1 MVSVTGAWAPNSSA
15 NARGQLILNYTV
27 PTPTAGQTQ
36 ITVTGNIV
44 VKAGSYSWYDS
55 ANKLSWS
62 GSLLGS
68 GSVSNINMNLGN
80 NGSQTIHTFSKVV
93 TLTSGSQNL
102 SVSFTL
108 TGVGYIN
115 ASPSVSATVGIPAQ
129 VVSGSPPAAPTNF
142 VISYNASTDAFN
154 TSWGGGPIQ
163 RIESSTKALTSTTWS
178 AYSLYAT
185 GNYSTGTTLAATPG
199 YSHRYRILRSNAFG
213 NSNWAYSNAADAIVV
228 PNAPSAVTVVQ
239 NSDNSHALKWEFS
252 ASDEEHS
259 PSSFVIEGWRASTG
273 RWDRV
278 ANPWAETRAWT
289 DTRQLANDYVAWRVA
304 AKNSVGQSAWVTTPY
319 LWTTPAAASNV
330 LATRT
335 GLNTL
340 VVSWDV
346 ETPSATGVTQDL
358 QFQSSEDEQTWTE
371 WADVPGKTEMA
382 GSVESTTFEN
392 ADPLLNYRFQ
402 VITRV
407 DTSEDAPEGRFVV
420 SRASSFLTPPQ
431 APAPPTPI
439 SPLSHSAVSSLEPVV
454 HQWSFNTI
462 DGSNQVGFRLNYR
475 DVSDLAQP
483 GPWTTVTGTT
493 ADRVSLNLDIG
504 EWEWRVQAR
513 GSHSTYSD
521 WSTPVVFRVFS
532 PPVVDITSPT
542 GSVVTTN
549 RPVVTYT
556 YTDSLG
562 SQKTQIRRLL
572 NDSGVILE
580 EIHTETSSTTV
591 RFNTL
596 LSNFETYTIQIQAVS
611 NTGLTSSADS
621 YSFSTDFLVPGAP
634 VLEALWSSET
644 GSVGL
649 KGTNLTGATPTAHN
663 RIERRVNGGAWEV
676 VLDNLGLNP
685 DVIDEYTQLNSTVD
699 YQLVSVS
706 STGTETRSNMFTV
719 FTETL
724 HSWLHYGPGLSKKMR
739 LTCEIENDLSFKTDV
754 ILHKLLGRAKRVPVH
769 ALDWAPEVKISVSAS
784 VIDVFVGDPEREL
797 IEASLGNVYWRD
809 YQQRR
814 MWGVIPD
821 GGGKPVWKYSFIN
834 FTLEE
839 IEGALPRG

>member
-1 MVSVTGAWAPNSSA
+1 MVSVLGAWSPNSTAST
-15 NARGQLILNYTV
+15 RGRLEVVYLV
-27 PTPTAGQTQ
+27 PTPAAGAS
-36 ITVTGNIV
+36 TVDVTVIVYAIAGPTGWSDNT
-44 VKAGSYSWYDS
+44 
-55 ANKLSWS
+55 NTLSWS
-62 GSLLGS
+62 GSLLGA
-68 GSVSNINMNLGN
+68 GSVQNVNISLAANQRLQIR
-80 NGSQTIHTFSKVV
+80 SWIEKV
-93 TLTSGSQNL
+93 TLTSKAQGVTFGAALGGINVLGSSPTA
-102 SVSFTL
+102 SV
-108 TGVGYIN
+108 VI
-115 ASPSVSATVGIPAQ
+115 PIPAQ
-129 VVSGSPPAAPTNF
+129 GGPSVLKPSNANAT
-142 VISYNASTDAFN
+142 YNPSNDTVKLE
-154 TSWGGGPIQ
+154 WGGGVVH
-163 RIESSTKALTSTTWS
+163 RIEAAWKPLVGGDWNPYTSVGDSTFTSGTS
-178 AYSLYAT
+178 AAV
-185 GNYSTGTTLAATPG
+185 TPG
-199 YSHRYRILRSNAFG
+199 RLYRFRVLRRSQGF
-213 NSNWAYSNAADAIVV
+213 NSDWAYTPAFETVV
-228 PNAPSAVTVVQ
+228 KPNNLGSLSVVQ
-239 NSDNSHALKWEFS
+239 NSDNSHALKWEFF

-259 PSSFVIEGWRASTG
+259 PTSFVIEGWRASRG
-273 RWDRV
+273 RWERV

-304 AKNSVGQSAWVTTPY
+304 AKNSVGQSAWSTTPY

-330 LATRT
+330 IATRT
-335 GLNTL
+335 SLNTL

-346 ETPSATGVTQDL
+346 ETPTATGVTQDL
-358 QFQSSEDEQTWTE
+358 QFQSSGDDQAWTA
-371 WADVPGKTEMA
+371 WDDVPGKTGMA

-407 DTSEDAPEGRFVV
+407 KTPTERSVV
-420 SRASSFLTPPQ
+420 SRSSSFLTPPQ
-431 APAPPTPI
+431 APASPTPV

-454 HQWSFNTI
+454 FRWSFNTI
-462 DGSNQVGFRLNYR
+462 DGSNQTGFRLNYR
-475 DVSDLAQP
+475 NVSNPAQP
-483 GPWTTVTGTT
+483 GAWTTVTGTT
-493 ADRVSLNLDIG
+493 ADRVSIPLDIG
-504 EWEWRVQAR
+504 EWEWRVQVR
-513 GSHSTYSD
+513 GSHATYSD

-532 PPVVDITSPT
+532 PPVVNITSPT

-580 EIHTETSSTTV
+580 EIHTETRSTTV

-596 LSNFETYTIQIQAVS
+596 LSNHETYTIQIQAVS
-611 NTGLTSSADS
+611 NTGLTSLADS
-621 YSFSTDFLVPGAP
+621 YSFSTNFLVPGAP
-634 VLEALWSSET
+634 VLEAVWSSET
-644 GSVGL
+644 GSVSL
-649 KGTNLTGATPTAHN
+649 KGTNLTGATATAHN
-663 RIERRVNGGAWEV
+663 RIERRANGGAWEV
-676 VLDNLGLNP
+676 VYDNLSLNP
-685 DVIDEYTQLNSTVD
+685 DVVDEYTQLNSTVD

-754 ILHKLLGRAKRVPVH
+754 VLHKLLGRAKRVPVH

-797 IEASLGNVYWRD
+797 MKASLGNVYWRD

-821 GGGKPVWKYSFIN
+821 GGGKPEWKYSFIN

>member
-1 MVSVTGAWAPNSSA
+1 MVSVLGAWSPNSTAST
-15 NARGQLILNYTV
+15 RGRLEVVYLV
-27 PTPTAGQTQ
+27 PTPAAGAS
-36 ITVTGNIV
+36 TVDVTVIVYAIAGPTGWSDNT
-44 VKAGSYSWYDS
+44 
-55 ANKLSWS
+55 NLLSWA

-68 GSVSNINMNLGN
+68 GSVQNVNISLAANQRLQIR
-80 NGSQTIHTFSKVV
+80 SWIKTV
-93 TLTSGSQNL
+93 TLTSRVQGMTFGAALSGINVLGSN
-102 SVSFTL
+102 
-108 TGVGYIN
+108 
-115 ASPSVSATVGIPAQ
+115 PSISIVIPVPAQ
-129 VVSGSPPAAPTNF
+129 GGASVPKPSNATATYNPTSDN
-142 VISYNASTDAFN
+142 VKLE
-154 TSWGGGPIQ
+154 WGGGSAH
-163 RIESSTKALTSTTWS
+163 RIEVASKPLVGGDWTAYTLVGDSTFTSGTS
-178 AYSLYAT
+178 AS
-185 GNYSTGTTLAATPG
+185 ATPG
-199 YSHRYRILRSNAFG
+199 LQYSFRILRRSG
-213 NSNWAYSNAADAIVV
+213 GLNSDWAYTPVIESVV
-228 PNAPSAVTVVQ
+228 KPNDLNSLSVVQ
-239 NSDNSHALKWEFS
+239 NSDNSHALKWEFF

-259 PSSFVIEGWRASTG
+259 PTSFVIEGWRASTG

-304 AKNSVGQSAWVTTPY
+304 AKNSVGQSAWTTTPY

-330 LATRT
+330 IATRT

-407 DTSEDAPEGRFVV
+407 DTPEDQPERFVV

-475 DVSDLAQP
+475 DVSDPAQP

-572 NDSGVILE
+572 NDSGVVLE
-580 EIHTETSSTTV
+580 EIHAETSSTTV

-596 LSNFETYTIQIQAVS
+596 LSNYETYTIQIQAVS
-611 NTGLTSSADS
+611 NTGLTSLADS
-621 YSFSTDFLVPGAP
+621 YSFSTNFLVPGAP
-634 VLEALWSSET
+634 VLEAVWSSET
-644 GSVGL
+644 GSVSL
-649 KGTNLTGATPTAHN
+649 KGNNLTGATPTAHN

-821 GGGKPVWKYSFIN
+821 GGGKPAWKYSFIN